1 MVDLS
6 QVKLRSWQKK
16 DIFVLAQLADDYE
29 VACTLRDSFP
39 HPYTIEDAQRWVSY
53 NLLQPDPNPVMAIE
67 YNGLLV
73 GCMGAFFKDDV
84 YCKNAEVGYWLGRR
98 YWGMGIA
105 AKALGLL
112 MQYLYNNF
120 DVNRL
125 YAEVFANN
133 PGSAKVLEKN
143 GFKLEA
149 CLKENVYKN
158 GVFVDNLIYAYL
170 RSDWQGSQ

>member
-1 MVDLS
+1 
-6 QVKLRSWQKK
+6 
-16 DIFVLAQLADDYE
+16 
-29 VACTLRDSFP
+29 
-39 HPYTIEDAQRWVSY
+39 
-53 NLLQPDPNPVMAIE
+53 
-67 YNGLLV
+67 
-73 GCMGAFFKDDV
+73 
-84 YCKNAEVGYWLGRR
+84 
-98 YWGMGIA
+98 
-105 AKALGLL
+105 